1 MLGEIER
8 ESCRKDRERVV
19 GEIKRDIE
27 SERGS
32 ESDSDRKDR
41 ER

>member
-1 MLGEIER
+1 MVGENR
-8 ESCRKDRERVV
+8 QRGRERVV

-27 SERGS
+27 SERGK

>member
-19 GEIKRDIE
+19 GENRQRGRESGRRDK
-27 SERGS
+27 ERY
-32 ESDSDRKDR
+32 R
-41 ER
+41 E